1 MFKKSFAGIIL
12 AFGFLLFLL
21 FVTPLPV
28 SAGHDEEAAAQR
40 LFDAFV
46 SGLKPETMEMI
57 VDGGPDEN
65 GRIRRIYLDLEGC
78 ELGGVRIESLKIDAS
93 DVTFTPPAT
102 WDEKGPDV
110 KEMLDVKA
118 SAVILEQDVNEALLV
133 KQFGNDDEHWHDLS
147 LDFREGG
154 IYARGYYLA
163 QFIFKFDILL
173 EMEGSFAVRHGQEIW
188 LDDYKVR
195 VNKVDVPDGLTQ
207 RAISRIQPVIDLGEF
222 PFPLVLDSIIQE
234 EDKVVIKSRL
244 EPKPFEGRTYTF
256 KRK

>member
-1 MFKKSFAGIIL
+1 MLKKSFAGVTMV
-12 AFGFLLFLL
+12 FGLVLFLL
-21 FVTPLPV
+21 FGAPLPA

-57 VDGGPDEN
+57 VDGGPDKN
-65 GRIRRIYLDLEGC
+65 GRVRRIYLDLEGC
-78 ELGGVRIESLKIDAS
+78 ELGGVRIDRLKIDAS

-102 WDEKGPDV
+102 WDEKGPD
-110 KEMLDVKA
+110 
-118 SAVILEQDVNEALLV
+118 
-133 KQFGNDDEHWHDLS
+133 HWHDLS

-234 EDKVVIKSRL
+234 EDRVVIKSRL